1 MKKQVFHH
9 GIVIFEQEA
18 FFMRY
23 YLLIFIILI
32 SSFYALS
39 QNSIEATLEQFNSG
53 TIPYITISELKKD
66 TVSIKLD
73 TRKMEEYQVSHIESA
88 LWVGFDEFDLAKV
101 REQIP
106 DSNTPIVVYCSI
118 GVRSEQIGEKLQAA
132 GYTNVK
138 NLYGGIFQWKGE
150 GEKVVDS
157 SGLSTERVH
166 AFSKLWG
173 KLLTNAQKVY

>member
-1 MKKQVFHH
+1 MRIHFLVFTFLVASL
-9 GIVIFEQEA
+9 GV
-18 FFMRY
+18 
-23 YLLIFIILI
+23 
-32 SSFYALS
+32 LS
-39 QNSIEATLEQFNSG
+39 QNTIEATLEQFNSG

-73 TRKMEEYQVSHIESA
+73 TRKMEEYEVSHIESA
-88 LWVGFDEFDLAKV
+88 LWVGFENFNLDQVKKQF
-101 REQIP
+101 P
-106 DSNTPIVVYCSI
+106 DSSTPIVVYCSI

-173 KLLTNAQKVY
+173 KLLTNAKKVY